1 MTIDSAESP
10 AGTRPHPGIH
20 HCPVLIVEDDADL
33 RDMMAQLLTLEGFN
47 AATVSNGR
55 EALEY
60 LRNSARPDVIL
71 LDLMMPVMDGW
82 EFRRRQ
88 QADPAMSDVPVIVL
102 SALDQSRAADVN
114 ADAFLKKPLDFD
126 RLLALVRTYCR

>member
-10 AGTRPHPGIH
+10 AGIRPHPSVH

-33 RDMMAQLLTLEGFN
+33 RDMMAQLLSLEGFN

-60 LRNSARPDVIL
+60 LHNGARPDVIL

-88 QADPAMSDVPVIVL
+88 QADPAVSGVPVIVL
-102 SALDQSRAADVN
+102 SALDQARAADVN
-114 ADAFLKKPLDFD
+114 ANAFLKKPLDFD
-126 RLLALVRTYCR
+126 RLLTLVRTYCR